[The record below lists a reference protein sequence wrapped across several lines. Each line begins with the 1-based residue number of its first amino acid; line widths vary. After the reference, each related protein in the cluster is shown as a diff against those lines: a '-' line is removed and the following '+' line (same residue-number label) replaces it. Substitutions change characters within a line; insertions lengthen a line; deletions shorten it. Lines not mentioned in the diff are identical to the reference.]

1 MTTRYSIRSYQELS
15 KLNTFQERYDYLR
28 LDGTVG
34 ERTFGSDRYLNQ
46 QFYVSREWR
55 NLRDEVIVRDNGCDL
70 GIPGYGLPSNIH
82 IHHMNPL
89 EPGKIK
95 AGDFEDYL
103 DIDQL
108 ISASQITHNG
118 IHYGRSLPV
127 SMYVERR
134 PGDTDLW

>member
-1 MTTRYSIRSYQELS
+1 MTQYKTRSYQELL

-28 LDGTVG
+28 LNGVVG
-34 ERTFGSDRYLNQ
+34 QRTFGSDRYLNQ

-55 NLRDEVIVRDNGCDL
+55 NLRDVVIVRDNGCDL
-70 GIPGYGLPSNIH
+70 GVPGHELVSNIH

-103 DIDQL
+103 DVNQL
-108 ISASQITHNG
+108 ISAPLVTHNG
-118 IHYGRSLPV
+118 IHYGAQLPV
-127 SMYVERR
+127 STYVERR